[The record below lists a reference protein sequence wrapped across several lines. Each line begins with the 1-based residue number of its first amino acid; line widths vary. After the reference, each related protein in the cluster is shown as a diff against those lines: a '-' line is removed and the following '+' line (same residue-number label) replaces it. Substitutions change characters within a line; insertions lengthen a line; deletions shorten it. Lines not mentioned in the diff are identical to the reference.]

1 MYGTIARFTLK
12 PGTGDEFGK
21 AALAQEATPIP
32 GHVSTTVYHSDTN
45 PDECWLVV
53 AFEDKAAYVKNAG
66 DPAQHER
73 YLELAKF
80 FAAEPEWHDGEIVYS
95 TAAATATR

>member
-1 MYGTIARFTLK
+1 MYGTIARLTLK

-21 AALAQEATPIP
+21 AARAQETTPIP
-32 GHVSTTVYHSDTN
+32 GLLTTTVYHSDTN

-53 AFEDKAAYVKNAG
+53 AFEDRESYVKNAES
-66 DPAQHER
+66 PAQHER
-73 YLELAKF
+73 YLQLAQF
-80 FAAEPEWHDGEIVYS
+80 FAADPEWHDGEIVYN